1 MLKLNRLFN
10 SYFCRQSNRRALTF
24 CFVKLSSYN
33 RNSSAFEIIES
44 SNKFVDHQANFDI
57 KNKGEA
63 DLFQEELQLGE
74 NNIIQI
80 SLIQGKSG
88 KRTISFARMFKT
100 ENSEWKYLR
109 LPNLLMPT
117 DAYKFVRALD
127 RIIIACN
134 GEKVFDEFNLNK
146 KLAFEEIITDFYDIS
161 LILFR
166 NEKGQLGFKL
176 IKKLKSENKINSIF
190 IPINSLLW
198 IRKIFVKIL
207 EEFDGS
213 EKLKELSV
221 DLKNF
226 ESNEFIE
233 QIDVVNPKGG
243 ITLASDE
250 LKLGENN
257 KIKIELREGVSGN
270 RTIQIMNIYRLQD
283 DVNNKWRYLYL
294 PKLLLPDAFN
304 FVKALDKII
313 IACDGERVFDL
324 SNTNKKLA
332 FEEINANI
340 YDISLNLFR
349 NERGFLV
356 FQILQ
361 RKKTENGKP
370 LKKERLTSQS
380 LQINSLLWIR
390 EIIAKM
396 IEEFD
401 GSKTLLKLPVIKF
414 PFIVYQE
421 SCFD

>member
-33 RNSSAFEIIES
+33 RNSSSFEIIES

-57 KNKGEA
+57 KNKGSIEA
-63 DLFQEELQLGE
+63 YLFQEELQLGE

-88 KRTISFARMFKT
+88 KRTISLTRMFKK

-134 GEKVFDEFNLNK
+134 GEKIFDEFRLNK
-146 KLAFEEIITDFYDIS
+146 ELCFEEIITDFYDIS

-233 QIDVVNPKGG
+233 QIDVVNQKEGT
-243 ITLASDE
+243 TLASNE

-270 RTIQIMNIYRLQD
+270 RTIQIKNVYRLQND
-283 DVNNKWRYLYL
+283 SQWRDLYL

-370 LKKERLTSQS
+370 LKKERLT
-380 LQINSLLWIR
+380 
-390 EIIAKM
+390 
-396 IEEFD
+396 F
-401 GSKTLLKLPVIKF
+401 LKLILYFGLEK
-414 PFIVYQE
+414 
-421 SCFD
+421 

>member
-1 MLKLNRLFN
+1 MLKLNRLFS
-10 SYFCRQSNRRALTF
+10 SYFYRQSNFRALTF

-33 RNSSAFEIIES
+33 RNSSSFEIIES
-44 SNKFVDHQANFDI
+44 SNEVINQANVGI
-57 KNKGEA
+57 KYKGSIEA
-63 DLFQEELQLGE
+63 CLIQEELQLGE

-134 GEKVFDEFNLNK
+134 GEKIFDEFNLNK

-213 EKLKELSV
+213 EKLKELRV

-243 ITLASDE
+243 TTLASDE

-270 RTIQIMNIYRLQD
+270 RTIQIKNVYRLQND
-283 DVNNKWRYLYL
+283 SQWRDLYL

-324 SNTNKKLA
+324 SSKLST
-332 FEEINANI
+332 IN
-340 YDISLNLFR
+340 
-349 NERGFLV
+349 
-356 FQILQ
+356 
-361 RKKTENGKP
+361 
-370 LKKERLTSQS
+370 
-380 LQINSLLWIR
+380 
-390 EIIAKM
+390 
-396 IEEFD
+396 
-401 GSKTLLKLPVIKF
+401 
-414 PFIVYQE
+414 
-421 SCFD
+421 